1 MTNRST
7 SGVRTTRAQMI
18 ALLGGTAAAGLV
30 APRAAFAAPKRG
42 GVVHMAQV
50 ADVIPSGLFGQ
61 NFPNS
66 AIGGLIYNTLTAYDH
81 RTLQPKPEL
90 AKAWHVSPDGLA
102 VTLDLRTDVK
112 FHSGRPFTSADVV
125 FCIKNIQDPV
135 RGSQLRSTA
144 AVIGDVAAA
153 GPAQVKLKLEHPVSN
168 LFDLFEIMFIV
179 DHETLPEMLS
189 GKNLVGTGAF
199 TWKQWNPGDSLTLA
213 RNPNYWKP
221 GRPYLDGVEL
231 RVIPQTQ
238 ALLAALQAGQ
248 IEVALGLAP
257 KDVAALRSNKSFE
270 TVVSDTHG
278 ASYYV
283 GCNVDVKPLE
293 RQQVRQAISFAIDR
307 ERIVKEVFSGL
318 GVAQSIPWPAS
329 SPAYDKAG
337 AMRYH
342 YDPERAKALL
352 KAAGAEKF
360 ETTLAINSGLGP
372 GSPMA
377 QIVQFNLQQV
387 GITTTT
393 ASFDAAQ
400 FIKKLAGGTLPG
412 LWVNVHGFGQL
423 HPATLVTSAFPFA
436 AAKNASNFHDPAY
449 TAAVNRSWTA
459 TNERDERAADKQIT
473 EILLQNEFVIDCVLT
488 SPTFVGIPALRD
500 YTYNMFDYLNFDDAT
515 LG

>member
-1 MTNRST
+1 MTNQSNT
-7 SGVRTTRAQMI
+7 FRTTRARMI
-18 ALLGGTAAAGLV
+18 ALLGGGAAAGLLGTGT
-30 APRAAFAAPKRG
+30 ALGAPKRG
-42 GVVHMAQV
+42 GVVHMAQI

-61 NFPNS
+61 NFPNT
-66 AIGGLIYNTLTAYDH
+66 AIGGLIFNTLTAYDH

-90 AKAWHVSPDGLA
+90 AKAWHSSSDGLTF
-102 VTLDLRTDVK
+102 TLDLRTDVK
-112 FHSGRPFTSADVV
+112 FHTGRPLTSADVI
-125 FCIKNIQDPV
+125 FCLKNMQDPA

-144 AVIGDVAAA
+144 AAITDMAAA
-153 GPAQVKLKLEHPVSN
+153 GPAQVKLKLEHPLSN
-168 LFDLFEIMFIV
+168 LFDLFEIMFVV
-179 DHETLPEMLS
+179 DHETLPDMLS
-189 GKNLVGTGAF
+189 GKNLVGTGPF
-199 TWKQWNPGDSLTLA
+199 TWKEWRPGDSLTLA
-213 RNPNYWKP
+213 RNPNYWKT

-257 KDVAALRSNKSFE
+257 KDVAALRGSKGFA

-283 GCNVDVKPLE
+283 GCNVDVKPLD
-293 RQQVRQAISFAIDR
+293 RPQVRQAISYAIDR
-307 ERIVKEVFSGL
+307 ERILKEVFSGL
-318 GVAQSIPWPAS
+318 GVATSTPWPAS
-329 SPAYDKAG
+329 SPAYDKAE
-337 AMRYH
+337 AARYH
-342 YDPERAKALL
+342 YDPEKAKSLL
-352 KAAGAEKF
+352 KAAGVEKF
-360 ETTLAINSGLGP
+360 ETGLAINTGLGP

-393 ASFDAAQ
+393 SSFDAAQ

-449 TAAVNRSWTA
+449 AAAVNRAWLA
-459 TNERDERAADKQIT
+459 TTEKEERAADRQIT
-473 EILLQNEFVIDCVLT
+473 EILLQNQFVIDCVLT
-488 SPTFVGIPALRD
+488 SPTFVGVPALRD